1 MWKSV
6 SKDKTEFKLRGKTY
20 TISHYDAHDGK
31 GTIHTKFQI
40 NNNGSYSDIDP
51 STLMELLYM
60 VNKRS
65 VLEEQ
70 IQTLEAQML
79 ETMLEDYF
87 KPELGKARDETY
99 KLKSKLEVNDRK
111 VAERNPNHTVTLEE
125 TKNDKKKGFFK

>member
-20 TISHYDAHDGK
+20 TISHYDIHDGK

-40 NNNGSYSDIDP
+40 NNDGSYSDVDP

-65 VLEEQ
+65 ELEEQ
-70 IQTLEAQML
+70 IQTLEAQMF
-79 ETMLEDYF
+79 ETMLENYF
-87 KPELGKARDETY
+87 KPELGKARDEKN
-99 KLKSKLEVNDRK
+99 KLRNELEGNTRRVVE
-111 VAERNPNHTVTLEE
+111 VAEGTPIEE
-125 TKNDKKKGFFK
+125 NKSEKKGFFK

>member
-65 VLEEQ
+65 ELEEQ

-111 VAERNPNHTVTLEE
+111 VAERNPNHTVTLEDN
-125 TKNDKKKGFFK
+125 KNDKKKGFFK

>member
-6 SKDKTEFKLRGKTY
+6 SKDKTEFKLRGKRY

-65 VLEEQ
+65 ELEEQ

-87 KPELGKARDETY
+87 KPELSKARDERN
-99 KLKSKLEVNDRK
+99 KLRNELEGNARRVVEPAEGTPIEENKSE
-111 VAERNPNHTVTLEE
+111 
-125 TKNDKKKGFFK
+125 KKGFFK

>member
-20 TISHYDAHDGK
+20 TISHYDMHDGR

-65 VLEEQ
+65 ELEEQ
-70 IQTLEAQML
+70 IQTLEAQMF

-87 KPELGKARDETY
+87 KPELNKSRAEAS
-99 KLKSKLEVNDRK
+99 KLKSELEGNTRK
-111 VAERNPNHTVTLEE
+111 VAERNPNHTVTLEDN
-125 TKNDKKKGFFK
+125 KNEKKKGFFK

>member
-20 TISHYDAHDGK
+20 TISHYDIQDGE

-51 STLMELLYM
+51 SVLMELLYM

-65 VLEEQ
+65 ELEEQ
-70 IQTLEAQML
+70 IQTLEAQMF

-87 KPELGKARDETY
+87 KPELNKSRAEAS
-99 KLKSKLEVNDRK
+99 KLKTELEGNTRK
-111 VAERNPNHTVTLEE
+111 VAERNPNHTVTLEDSKDE
-125 TKNDKKKGFFK
+125 KKKGFFK